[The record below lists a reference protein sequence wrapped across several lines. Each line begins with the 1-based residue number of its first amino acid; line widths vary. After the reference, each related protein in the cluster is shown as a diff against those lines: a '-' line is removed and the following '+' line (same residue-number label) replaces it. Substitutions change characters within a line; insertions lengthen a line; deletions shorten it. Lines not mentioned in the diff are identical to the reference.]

1 MRIAL
6 VSTCAVA
13 APPPAYGGTE
23 LVIAEL
29 ANTLTHNGHDVTVF
43 ATGDSKPHARLWSH
57 FSGPVWPPD
66 DFAEMRHAAFAWRSV
81 MDATA
86 AFDVVHVNTVP
97 AVAFSAVCPTPTV
110 LTLHH
115 ERVDK
120 LVAFYRDFPNVT
132 VVAISQ
138 RQADLVPELDVRHVV
153 HHGLNADRYPAG
165 DGRGGWLAFV
175 GRFAQEKGPH
185 LAIEAALGAGVP
197 LRMGGRPHAPNESF
211 FQREVR
217 PRLDRA
223 GDRVTWEGEVSFE
236 PKLEILRGA
245 RATLFPIE
253 WEEPFGLV
261 MIESM
266 LVGTPVIAFA
276 RGAATEVVEDGVT
289 GFLVR
294 DVSEMTARIAMVGA
308 IDRAHCRRRARER
321 WSAHRMTRDYER
333 VYASVARLRS
343 GIRVTGT

>member
-6 VSTCAVA
+6 VSTCAVP

-29 ANTLTHNGHDVTVF
+29 AHALTQIGHDVTVF
-43 ATGDSKPHARLWSH
+43 ATGDSQPKARLWAH
-57 FSGPVWPPD
+57 FPHAVWPPD
-66 DFAEMRHAAFAWRSV
+66 DFAELRHGAFAWRSI
-81 MDATA
+81 MDATS

-97 AVAFSAVCPTPTV
+97 AVAFSAVCPGPTV

-120 LVAFYRDFPNVT
+120 LVDFYLDFPGVT

-138 RQADLVPELDVRHVV
+138 RQADLVPELGVRHVV
-153 HHGLNADRYPAG
+153 HHGLNQERYPAG

-175 GRFAQEKGPH
+175 GRFAEEKGPH
-185 LAIEAALGAGVP
+185 LAIDAALAAGVL
-197 LRMGGRPHAPNESF
+197 LRLGGRPHAPNERF
-211 FQREVR
+211 FQHEMR

-223 GDRVTWEGEVSFE
+223 GDRVNWEGEVAFE
-236 PKLEILRGA
+236 PKLALLGGA
-245 RATLFPIE
+245 RATLFPIA

-276 RGAATEVVEDGVT
+276 RGSAPEIVEEGVT

-294 DVSEMTARIAMVGA
+294 DVSEMTARIAEVGS
-308 IDRAHCRRRARER
+308 IDRARCRRRARER
-321 WSAHRMTRDYER
+321 WSALRMARDYER
-333 VYASVARLRS
+333 TYSSVARLRS
-343 GIRVTGT
+343 GIRVAGA